1 MISRM
6 RNIILPSKHDRPFL
20 VDVYCKKDGVKKPVI
35 IFSHGF
41 KGFKDWGPFD
51 LVADKFVEAGF
62 VYVKFNFSHNGTTVD
77 HPVDFA
83 DLEAF
88 GNDNLS
94 IEMDDLGVVIDWI
107 YGKDFGALVN
117 SEIGNDKNWEGKLSN
132 DPKHQCPNFSLEK
145 TEFDFEKLYLL
156 GHSRGGGISI
166 LKSKEDARVKK
177 VCTWASVNEFS
188 KYWSEEELE
197 KIKRE
202 GIAFIGNAR
211 TKQMMPIKWQMYEN
225 YFANLSRLF
234 VPDAVKQLQ
243 IPLLIVHGTK
253 DETIPVEAA
262 IEMKSWNNKSEL
274 LLLEN
279 SNHNFGGRHPY
290 NENTLTNDLATAVNA
305 SIAFFKKK

>member
-1 MISRM
+1 
-6 RNIILPSKHDRPFL
+6 
-20 VDVYCKKDGVKKPVI
+20 VDVYYRNDDAKKPIV

-51 LVADKFVEAGF
+51 LVAEQFAETGF

-77 HPVDFA
+77 HPLDFA

-94 IEMDDLGVVIDWI
+94 IEMDDLGVVIDW
-107 YGKDFGALVN
+107 V
-117 SEIGNDKNWEGKLSN
+117 LSTAFPLE
-132 DPKHQCPNFSLEK
+132 PK
-145 TEFDFEKLYLL
+145 EFDTDKLYLM

-166 LKSKEDARVKK
+166 LKAKEDARVKK

-188 KYWSEEELE
+188 KYWTQEELE

-202 GIAFIGNAR
+202 GVAYIGNAR

-225 YFANLSRLF
+225 YFANLDRLF
-234 VPDAVKQLQ
+234 VPDAVRELN
-243 IPLLIVHGTK
+243 IPLLIIHGTK

-262 IEMKSWNNKSEL
+262 VEMQGWNKKAEL
-274 LLLEN
+274 LLLEDA
-279 SNHNFGGRHPY
+279 NHNFGGKHPY
-290 NENTLTNDLATAVNA
+290 TEKELTKDLTTAVNA
-305 SIAFFKKK
+305 SIQFFKR

>member
-1 MISRM
+1 MG
-6 RNIILPSKHDRPFL
+6 
-20 VDVYCKKDGVKKPVI
+20 DVYYKKDGLKKPVL

-94 IEMDDLGVVIDWI
+94 IEMDDLGVVIDWV
-107 YGKDFGALVN
+107 F
-117 SEIGNDKNWEGKLSN
+117 SN
-132 DPKHQCPNFSLEK
+132 RFPVSSN
-145 TEFDFEKLYLL
+145 EFDLEKLYLL

-177 VCTWASVNEFS
+177 VSTWGSPNEFS

-234 VPDAVKQLQ
+234 VPDAVKQMQ

-262 IEMKSWNNKSEL
+262 IEMSQWNNKSEL
-274 LLLEN
+274 VLLEN
-279 SNHNFGGRHPY
+279 SNHNFGGKHPY
-290 NENTLTNDLATAVNA
+290 NENALTNDLETAVKA
-305 SIAFFKKK
+305 TIEFFKK